1 MNLSPQQ
8 AERFYRIWFALLHY
22 VNEERHLAPNF
33 PDTPRQGAID
43 PADALRIRDAM
54 WADDALRES
63 FIATNPAELSL
74 DDLALVASWQ
84 YRVAGKFFIMR
95 HLKKYTIFLSEHEP
109 NHAYGVLGLI
119 SPIEDIVGPSSYLP
133 VYAEA
138 VLLPFEGQIT
148 YDGLPQLYRISF
160 GSGIRAELNDTY
172 RNAQE
177 REGIITRLGPATTH
191 ADMKEVHSAILARNK
206 KILNAFQKDLLAR
219 NLSLKMME
227 KHVGN
232 IDTFARTC
240 LLAQDPPRGL
250 LEMTLA
256 DVQFYLSMPADKTT
270 KTSFTR
276 FVQFLG
282 NTGRMDYQHEV
293 SIRDFLKH
301 AGE

>member
-1 MNLSPQQ
+1 MNLTPQQ
-8 AERFYRIWFALLHY
+8 AERFYRIWFPLLHY
-22 VNEERHLAPNF
+22 VNEQRHLAPNF

-43 PADALRIRDAM
+43 PADALRIRDAL

-63 FIATNPAELSL
+63 FIATNPAELSSE
-74 DDLALVASWQ
+74 DLALVASWQ
-84 YRVAGKFFIMR
+84 YRVAGRFYIMR
-95 HLKKYTIFLSEHEP
+95 HLKKYSVFLSEHAP
-109 NHAYGVLGLI
+109 SHAYGVLGLI

-133 VYAEA
+133 IYVDA

-177 REGIITRLGPATTH
+177 REGIITRLGPSATP
-191 ADMKEVHSAILARNK
+191 ADLKETHSAILARNK

-219 NLSLKMME
+219 NLSYTMTE

-240 LLAQDPPRGL
+240 LLAQDPPHGL
-250 LEMTLA
+250 LDMTLA
-256 DVQFYLSMPADKTT
+256 DVQIYLSTPTDKTT

-276 FVQFLG
+276 FVRFLAE
-282 NTGRMDYQHEV
+282 TGRMDYQHEV
-293 SIRDFLKH
+293 SIRDFLKY
-301 AGE
+301 AEK